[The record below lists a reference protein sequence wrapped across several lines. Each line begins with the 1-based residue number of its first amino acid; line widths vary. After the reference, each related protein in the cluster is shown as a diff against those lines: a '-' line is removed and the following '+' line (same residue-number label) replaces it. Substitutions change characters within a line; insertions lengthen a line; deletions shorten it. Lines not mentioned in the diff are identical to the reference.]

1 MRNLP
6 MLAAVL
12 ISLAAA
18 APVDGR
24 TWSDRTGKF
33 SIEAELVEF
42 KDGKAVLK
50 RSDGRVI
57 SVRSSLLSKADR
69 KYIRDELRRR
79 REENKEP
86 KRAQPQSPPDLQ
98 APPAQSPPEPT
109 IVQYGPARELCQLAN
124 KAIHESSGLA
134 CSRQMPGAFWTH
146 NDSGDAARLYLFNS
160 KGEDMGVCEVAGVRA
175 RDWEDMASFAIGR
188 KSYLLIGD
196 VGDNHLKVDVHVLY
210 LVEEPPINP
219 QRGLIV
225 RRVPVSYAIHYRY
238 EDGRH
243 NCESMAV
250 DAAGKTILLVSKDGG
265 KECHVYALPW
275 PKTKPQ
281 GPVVAKI
288 IATLKIPTTTAMDIS
303 PNGRRAVVLTY
314 GNAYEYKRGPDEDW
328 AEAFSRPPRVL
339 SMPRR
344 AQGETI
350 CYGPDGKT
358 LYLTSEKRPTPL
370 WKVPGK

>member
-1 MRNLP
+1 MMRNWP
-6 MLAAVL
+6 VLAAVL
-12 ISLAAA
+12 LSLAVT
-18 APVDGR
+18 APVCGR
-24 TWSDRTGKF
+24 TWTNRTGKF
-33 SIEAELVEF
+33 SVDAELVELR
-42 KDGKAVLK
+42 DGKAVLK

-57 SVRSSLLSKADR
+57 SVRTSLLSKADR

-79 REENKEP
+79 REEDKEP
-86 KRAQPQSPPDLQ
+86 IKSQPQSL
-98 APPAQSPPEPT
+98 PEPK
-109 IVQYGPARELCQLAN
+109 IIQYGPARELCQLAN

-134 CSRQMPGAFWTH
+134 CSRQMPGLFWTH
-146 NDSGDAARLYLFNS
+146 NDAGNTARLYLFNS
-160 KGEDMGVCEVAGVRA
+160 KGEDLGVCEVHGARA
-175 RDWEDMASFAIGR
+175 HDWEDMASFTIGR

-196 VGDNHLKVDVHVLY
+196 VGNNHLKADVQVLY

-219 QRGLIV
+219 QRGLVV
-225 RRVPVSYAIHYRY
+225 RRVPVLYAIHYRY

-250 DAAGKTILLVSKDGG
+250 DAVGKTILLVSKDAD
-265 KECHVYALPW
+265 KECHVYTLPW

-303 PNGRRAVVLTY
+303 PDGHRAVVLTY
-314 GNAYEYKRGPDEDW
+314 GNAHEYKRGPDEDW
-328 AEAFSRPPRVL
+328 AAAFSRPPRVL

-350 CYGPDGKT
+350 CYGLDGKT
-358 LYLTSEKRPTPL
+358 LYLTSEKVPTPL
-370 WKVPGK
+370 WEVPVKGNDDG

>member
-1 MRNLP
+1 MMKNCSI
-6 MLAAVL
+6 LAAVL

-18 APVDGR
+18 ASVDGR
-24 TWSDRTGKF
+24 TWTDRAGKF
-33 SIEAELVEF
+33 SVDAELVKF

-57 SVRSSLLSKADR
+57 SVRGSLLSKADR

-79 REENKEP
+79 REEKKGPESS
-86 KRAQPQSPPDLQ
+86 QPQL
-98 APPAQSPPEPT
+98 PPEPK

-134 CSRQMPGAFWTH
+134 CSRRMPGMFWTH
-146 NDSGDAARLYLFNS
+146 NDAGNAARLYLLNS
-160 KGEDMGVCEVAGVRA
+160 KGEDLGVCEVSGARA
-175 RDWEDMASFAIGR
+175 RDWEDMASFTIGR
-188 KSYLLIGD
+188 KSYLLIDD
-196 VGDNHLKVDVHVLY
+196 VGDNHLKADVHVLY

-219 QRGLIV
+219 QRGLTA
-225 RRVPVSYAIHYRY
+225 RGVPVLSTIHYRY

-250 DAAGKTILLVSKDGG
+250 DPVGKTILVVSKEGG
-265 KECHVYALPW
+265 GECYVYTLPW
-275 PKTKPQ
+275 PRAKPQ
-281 GPVVAKI
+281 GPVVAKK

-303 PNGRRAVVLTY
+303 PDGRRAVVLTY

-328 AEAFSRPPRVL
+328 AAAFSRPPRVL

-358 LYLTSEKRPTPL
+358 LYLTSEKLPTPL
-370 WKVPGK
+370 WQVPVKKPE